1 MKSNKSVVE
10 SAREAVRSARNVI
23 IFPGG
28 RDRRNREELAFL
40 PAALEIVETP
50 PSPIGRMLALSIAAF
65 FCIAVGWA
73 SFGTVDIIASAK
85 GKIIPSGRTKV
96 VQPFETGVVRAIHVH
111 DGQAVKAGD
120 LLIELDPTIN
130 KADQGHLQADL
141 MAAELDIA
149 RLRALTS
156 DASDV
161 LSTFNPPA
169 GAPQNLVATQ
179 RQLLTSQASE
189 QRAKMAALD
198 QQKAQREA
206 DHATILATI
215 NKLNAT
221 IPILQQRVEIRKILY
236 DHETGSKANY
246 LELEQALVE
255 MQQDLPVEQSKL
267 KQSEAA
273 LSAIVETR
281 AQSAS
286 EFQRTMLA
294 QLSDVETKASG
305 LRHDLDKVN
314 EKAKLQLLR
323 APAEGTVQ
331 QLSVH
336 TIGGVVTP
344 AQQLLVVVPS
354 DSQIEVEAMVSNRDI
369 GFIHAG
375 QAAEI
380 KVDTFSFTRYG
391 LLHGKVISVSRDAI
405 IKDRPQDRSKDI
417 GIGSESTSSEPSGQ
431 ELDYA
436 ARIALDHTQM
446 RVDDRMVALEPG
458 MAVTVEIKTGSR
470 SVMSYLLSPI
480 MRYSHDSLHER

>member
-1 MKSNKSVVE
+1 M
-10 SAREAVRSARNVI
+10 
-23 IFPGG
+23 
-28 RDRRNREELAFL
+28 
-40 PAALEIVETP
+40 
-50 PSPIGRMLALSIAAF
+50 
-65 FCIAVGWA
+65 
-73 SFGTVDIIASAK
+73 
-85 GKIIPSGRTKV
+85 
-96 VQPFETGVVRAIHVH
+96 
-111 DGQAVKAGD
+111 
-120 LLIELDPTIN
+120 
-130 KADQGHLQADL
+130 
-141 MAAELDIA
+141 
-149 RLRALTS
+149 
-156 DASDV
+156 
-161 LSTFNPPA
+161 
-169 GAPQNLVATQ
+169 
-179 RQLLTSQASE
+179 
-189 QRAKMAALD
+189 
-198 QQKAQREA
+198 
-206 DHATILATI
+206 ATI